1 MSGPVCDRVTGEGLC
16 RQAYGQREAVLTDVG
31 QRVMD
36 LMSQPRWR
44 NAAAGV
50 ILAMLLLGFVI
61 SGWQEVLAN
70 WNSVRTDQSAYLQLG
85 RDIRRG
91 IALTD
96 GNRHPLYPGILAL
109 FARPEWTYFTT
120 AKLLNLAIATVTL
133 LVSYLVARKVSN
145 LPAALLTVVLL
156 SHAHRFLDSAA
167 KVVVEPL
174 LTLIVVVVWF
184 LIWEGRGSAVE
195 WGLAGLG
202 AGLAYLAKGTGQIVL
217 MAFLVTSV
225 LLYGRQVVR
234 KRAVWLFL
242 AGYMALASVLWL
254 YNAFTYGNPFYSF
267 STTHAMWLDTWENRY
282 VADSSRLPTMLTYF
296 QSHSLQQI
304 WQRLSNGLVSVLKP
318 IRQTWIPLWDVVLPL
333 VQVIGLG
340 ILVLR
345 ATSTSHESRPQDHT
359 SLWRR
364 AVARLRAHREGVIFT
379 VILLAMW
386 YVLFA
391 WYFPVSDSPRF
402 FLPVGPIV
410 HAGIAS
416 VLVLGARAI
425 LRQLPW
431 PQGTMRRALV
441 NVGYLAVVV
450 VVTLV
455 VSAQVVSGIRAG
467 RLKDSFRW
475 DVRQNAD
482 ADGVLEWLLSQ
493 ESDTP
498 VRLLSGPGWSL
509 PFWRY
514 EGRIVPEDIPSSLQ
528 SWDQLAAFVIENRL
542 SWAVVDA
549 DMVERRP
556 DLLGGYFSL
565 TGEALTL
572 KEAPP
577 GWTLVREVDGS
588 TYDWYVFRTPAGEGT
603 VRQ

>member
-1 MSGPVCDRVTGEGLC
+1 LTGGGHRL
-16 RQAYGQREAVLTDVG
+16 V
-31 QRVMD
+31 D
-36 LMSQPRWR
+36 LIGAPRWR
-44 NAAAGV
+44 NAAAVV
-50 ILAMLLLGFVI
+50 ILVVLLLGFVV

-70 WNSVRTDQSAYLQLG
+70 WNSVRTDQSAYLKIGL
-85 RDIRRG
+85 DIRRG

-96 GNRHPLYPGILAL
+96 GNRHPLFPGLLAP
-109 FARPEWTYFTT
+109 FAQRGWSYFTT
-120 AKLLNLAIATVTL
+120 AKLLNLAIAMLTL
-133 LVSYLVARKVSN
+133 LVSYWIARKVSSI
-145 LPAALLTVVLL
+145 PAALLTVVLL

-184 LIWEGRGSAVE
+184 LVWEGQGSVVY

-217 MAFLVTSV
+217 IAFLAASV
-225 LLYGRQVVR
+225 SLYGRRVLR
-234 KRAVWLFL
+234 RRGVWLFL
-242 AGYMALASVLWL
+242 AGYVVLASGLWL
-254 YNAFTYGNPFYSF
+254 YNALHYGNPFYSF
-267 STTHAMWLDTWENRY
+267 STTHAMWLDTWEDRY
-282 VADSSRLPTMLTYF
+282 VADSSRLPTMITYL

-304 WQRLSNGLVSVLKP
+304 AQRLSNGLVSVLKP
-318 IRQTWIPLWDVVLPL
+318 IRQTWVPLWDIILPL
-333 VQVIGLG
+333 GQVLGLA

-345 ATSTSHESRPQDHT
+345 VTSTSDKGRSQDNV
-359 SLWRR
+359 SSWRR
-364 AVARLRAHREGVIFT
+364 AVAGLRAHREGLVFT

-410 HAGIAS
+410 HIGIAS
-416 VLVLGARAI
+416 LLVLGARKMV
-425 LRQLPW
+425 RQLPW
-431 PQGTMRRALV
+431 PRGTMRSALI

-450 VVTLV
+450 VVVLV
-455 VSAQVVSGIRAG
+455 VSSQVVSGIRAG
-467 RLKDSFRW
+467 RLKDPFRW

-493 ESDTP
+493 EGGRP

-509 PFWRY
+509 PLWRY
-514 EGRIVPEDIPSSLQ
+514 EDRIAPEDIPSSLQ

-565 TGEALTL
+565 TGAEIGL
-572 KEAPP
+572 KQTPP

-588 TYDWYVFRTPAGEGT
+588 TDDWYVFRTSAGGGR
-603 VRQ
+603 VQ